1 MSSKTGNS
9 VWPDCKTTSF
19 QKLCAIKQIRNSTI
33 FNTENSN
40 PIIQNTF
47 QKVYFRDIVYLLTAN
62 A

>member
-19 QKLCAIKQIRNSTI
+19 QKLFAIKQIRNSTI